1 MTEFHFTRFPGS
13 AAGEEL
19 QVRLVRGRLPLVEV
33 PDTWWGTIGK
43 VTGRR
48 CDHAGNCAEAIKADL
63 QVLKV
68 TKKYVSGK
76 YVADFNGRNLEGQ
89 FSVKYRQKRPLCI
102 CECKDVNPWLEWSLM
117 KSAAK
122 SELFSKLPSVDTL
135 VRASSLA
142 PLVTSHGSAAV
153 TDAVRIVLSRLREEV
168 CDSRMDERSL
178 DLALGGLSAAVE
190 RQLRQSLGYSLL
202 PLINATGVILHTN
215 LGRAPLAAAALDRVR
230 VTAGSYSN
238 LEFDLST
245 GERGK
250 RDVHLDRLFQKLLDD
265 VLPSFARLDGRG
277 RPSLRG
283 SEPTIST
290 AISTIVVN
298 NNAAAVLLALNSL
311 AEGGEVI
318 VSRGELVE
326 IGGSFRIPDV
336 MSRSNATLRE
346 VGTTNRTRIADYE
359 RAINDRTRLLLRV
372 HRSNFEI
379 TGFTEQPALDE
390 LVALARRR
398 NLPLMEDLG
407 SGALFDL
414 RSVGINDE
422 PGVLD
427 SLRAG
432 VDVVTYSG
440 DKLLGGPQAG
450 LISGRAD
457 LVARMRSNSLFR
469 ALRVDKL
476 TYAALEAT
484 LLAYVKRDHDAV
496 PVLRMMRLSKDE
508 IASRAEKI
516 VSRIESARL
525 NNAQVKSV
533 RLKLE
538 LVDGKSVIGG
548 GAAPSAVLPTRLI
561 ALTHV
566 DLSDDELSAR
576 LRANTPPVIAR
587 VEEGRV
593 LLDLRTVFPEQDANL
608 ATALASLTET

>member
-1 MTEFHFTRFPGS
+1 MSTT
-13 AAGEEL
+13 
-19 QVRLVRGRLPLVEV
+19 
-33 PDTWWGTIGK
+33 
-43 VTGRR
+43 
-48 CDHAGNCAEAIKADL
+48 N
-63 QVLKV
+63 
-68 TKKYVSGK
+68 
-76 YVADFNGRNLEGQ
+76 
-89 FSVKYRQKRPLCI
+89 
-102 CECKDVNPWLEWSLM
+102 
-117 KSAAK
+117 KSA
-122 SELFSKLPSVDTL
+122 LFQKLPSTDELLRQPDIQAL
-135 VRASSLA
+135 VEREGHSAVAESIRVVLA
-142 PLVTSHGSAAV
+142 
-153 TDAVRIVLSRLREEV
+153 RLRQEIATGQIAGRPV
-168 CDSRMDERSL
+168 DERSL
-178 DLALGGLSAAVE
+178 ELALGGLSAAVE
-190 RQLRQSLGYSLL
+190 RQLRESLSYSLL

-215 LGRAPLAAAALDRVR
+215 LGRAPLAATALDHIRA
-230 VTAGSYSN
+230 TAGTYSN
-238 LEFDLST
+238 LEFDLSS

-250 RDVHLDRLFQKLLDD
+250 RDVHVDRLFQKLLANDPIERD
-265 VLPSFARLDGRG
+265 EQSSA
-277 RPSLRG
+277 S
-283 SEPTIST
+283 IST
-290 AISTIVVN
+290 ATVVSTIVVN

-336 MSRSNATLRE
+336 MSKSNATLRE

-359 RAINDRTRLLLRV
+359 RAINERTRLLLRV

-414 RSVGINDE
+414 HSIGVNDE

-427 SLRAG
+427 SLRTG
-432 VDVVTYSG
+432 VDIFTYSG

-508 IASRAEKI
+508 IEHRAGKI
-516 VSRIESARL
+516 ISSVESAH
-525 NNAQVKSV
+525 
-533 RLKLE
+533 LKLQ
-538 LVDGKSVIGG
+538 LLDGESVIGG

-561 ALTHV
+561 ALTHSA
-566 DLSDDELSAR
+566 LSADELNAR
-576 LRANTPPVIAR
+576 LRAHTPAVIAR

-593 LLDLRTVFPEQDANL
+593 LLDVRTVFPEQDANL
-608 ATALASLTET
+608 TTALVSLT